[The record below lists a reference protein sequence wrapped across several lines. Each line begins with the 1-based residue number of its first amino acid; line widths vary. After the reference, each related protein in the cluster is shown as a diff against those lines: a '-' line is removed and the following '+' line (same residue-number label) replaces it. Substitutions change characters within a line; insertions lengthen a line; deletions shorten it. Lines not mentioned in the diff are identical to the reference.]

1 MQIVPAALETRN
13 CILISSFFDAVT
25 TRYTLGM
32 TQTARLTEAQYLER
46 ELGAEIRHEFVDGQL
61 FARMSET
68 KRHEEIVLN
77 IVFALRPK
85 AKALGCRLQT
95 KTIQLRLLNGRYRY
109 PDVMLNCFNS
119 DDSRIEETPCFL
131 LEVISESSADTDS
144 NKKWAE
150 YTRIPSVERYV
161 LLEQNSRLAVV
172 YKRQNNVWIVETLE
186 GDGEIDIPCIGA
198 TLTLHQI
205 YDGLEF

>member
-1 MQIVPAALETRN
+1 
-13 CILISSFFDAVT
+13 
-25 TRYTLGM
+25 M
-32 TQTARLTEAQYLER
+32 TQTARLTESQYLER
-46 ELGAEIRHEFVDGQL
+46 ERLSETRHEFVDGRL
-61 FARMSET
+61 FAMAGET

-109 PDVMLNCFNS
+109 PDVMLNCLNS
-119 DDSRIEETPCFL
+119 DDPRIEETPCFL
-131 LEVISESSADTDS
+131 LEVISDSSADTDS
-144 NKKWAE
+144 NKKLAE

-172 YKRQNNVWIVETLE
+172 YKRHGQQWLVEALE
-186 GDGEIDIPCIGA
+186 GNGEIDIPCIGA
-198 TLTLHQI
+198 TLTLEQI
-205 YDGLEF
+205 YDDLEF